1 MFLTYQVSEGLV
13 FHVCVKL
20 SRWFLHIRDGPAW
33 RQNQSCLLALI
44 KVSKNQWQESEICT
58 EDSADL
64 RTNLLH
70 TSFGGHPSSNPAQTR
85 YLPPRALPGGLY
97 ASVSADHETK
107 AVQGLK
113 NNAGNTSNNFS
124 PTNLP
129 PPLVTRLKASLQRGY
144 LWSMSCVDTL
154 TLKLGVQLF
163 SRRAVSSLMVSA
175 GCRTKSAQ

>member
-1 MFLTYQVSEGLV
+1 MCQAEPLIPAHQGWPSVEAESELPSGFDKGLKESV
-13 FHVCVKL
+13 
-20 SRWFLHIRDGPAW
+20 A
-33 RQNQSCLLALI
+33 QSG
-44 KVSKNQWQESEICT
+44 SKNQSEICT

-85 YLPPRALPGGLY
+85 YLPPRALLGGLY

-113 NNAGNTSNNFS
+113 HNAGNTSNNFS

-129 PPLVTRLKASLQRGY
+129 PPLVTRLKAILQRD
-144 LWSMSCVDTL
+144 SCVQRLSLKHVLCGHSHSEVRSATVFQEGCIL
-154 TLKLGVQLF
+154 TDG
-163 SRRAVSSLMVSA
+163 
-175 GCRTKSAQ
+175 